1 MDRPKIEQV
10 LIVLLTNAI
19 HAMPKGGTLTVRTGA
34 RKADSHGGDGE
45 AVVIEV
51 DDSGHGIPEEQ
62 LPKLFEPFFT
72 TKEIG
77 KGTGLGLTVARK
89 IVELHHG
96 TLEIKNRPEGGV
108 RATVTFPLEKQ
119 VI

>member
-10 LIVLLTNAI
+10 LIVLLTNAL
-19 HAMPKGGTLTVRTGA
+19 HAMPEGGTLTVRTGA
-34 RKADSHGGDGE
+34 RKIDSHGE
-45 AVVIEV
+45 AREVVVIEV
-51 DDSGHGIPEEQ
+51 DDSGHGIPDEKM
-62 LPKLFEPFFT
+62 PRLFEPFFT
-72 TKEIG
+72 TKETG

-96 TLEIKNRPEGGV
+96 TLDVKNRPEGGV

-119 VI
+119 IQ